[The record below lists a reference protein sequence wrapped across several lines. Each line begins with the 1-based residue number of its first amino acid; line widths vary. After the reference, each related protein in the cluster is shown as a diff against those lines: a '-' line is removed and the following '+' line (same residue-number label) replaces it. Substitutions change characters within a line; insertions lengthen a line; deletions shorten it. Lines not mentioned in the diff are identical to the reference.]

1 MALNPALRIGE
12 RVRMAADG
20 YVIPK
25 GAEGTVRFV
34 YTDTPEGG
42 EPMVRVRFDNVD
54 YRSPGAQTG
63 HTFYEKHLE
72 RIGPVPGLIRED
84 SAPAPE
90 PKPAKAPTDPLGNAL
105 TLARLSD
112 VAALA
117 SVDGENPEYDRALV
131 EASLALLG
139 LGDDD
144 RPTVER
150 LLLGARS

>member
-20 YVIPK
+20 YIVPK
-25 GAEGTVRFV
+25 GTEGTVRFV
-34 YTDTPEGG
+34 YTDSD

-84 SAPAPE
+84 SAPE
-90 PKPAKAPTDPLGNAL
+90 PAKAPTDPLGNAL